1 MDKEKDRNMK
11 ENANLL
17 RCQNDRKMCAHPSL
31 GIFPKYFANIWKEK
45 KEGETSYRLYHL
57 LISQLSFFTQFF
69 LSLHLYFS
77 QKSKIIFSLI
87 RFICVYASF
96 LLSIWVNFFPSEE
109 TALARMSN
117 IIITLGGKKT
127 LRGKIEFEDTLF
139 RYCRKAEKML
149 RFFFAQAK
157 KKILCHQYRLI
168 EI

>member
-1 MDKEKDRNMK
+1 MLTCLDVRMTEKCVRILVS
-11 ENANLL
+11 E
-17 RCQNDRKMCAHPSL
+17 S
-31 GIFPKYFANIWKEK
+31 FPNTLQTYEK
-45 KEGETSYRLYHL
+45 KRRREKTSYRLYHL

-149 RFFFAQAK
+149 RFFFCTSK
-157 KKILCHQYRLI
+157 KKILCHQYRPI